1 MQRRRRSGQ
10 PANCGA
16 KDDGAVR
23 HELVRR
29 LEAVAVPAAVDDEV
43 DVEMTAGRDDLLGTL
58 RVAVLRDHRRRRV
71 RTVANYDEVWTV
83 RTAANQSPTFAQP
96 GFLIGASRG

>member
-1 MQRRRRSGQ
+1 MDVQCRRRSGR
-10 PANCGA
+10 PTDCGA

-29 LEAVAVPAAVDDEV
+29 LEAVAVPTAVDDEV
-43 DVEMTAGRDDLLGTL
+43 DVKMAAGRHDLLGTL

-71 RTVANYDEVWTV
+71 GAVANYDEVRTV
-83 RTAANQSPTFAQP
+83 RTAVNIY
-96 GFLIGASRG
+96 LIVQTISNSMT